1 MGRLIL
7 NTNTVT
13 PLLKR
18 MEAQGILS
26 RSRSGKDERKVLVSL
41 TDKGKE
47 IRHEA
52 ANIPIKLAECLEAAS
67 MTSEELTEIR
77 NRLNVLIDLLNK
89 GRGVEKSF

>member
-18 MEAQGILS
+18 MEAQGLLS
-26 RSRSGKDERKVLVSL
+26 RTRSGKDERKVLVSL

-52 ANIPIKLAECLEAAS
+52 ASIPLKLAEGIFNNPWAFFRC
-67 MTSEELTEIR
+67 
-77 NRLNVLIDLLNK
+77 VHHQ
-89 GRGVEKSF
+89 